1 MKKIPNSALILGL
14 AGLIPFF
21 WGTATSLGFGLET
34 SKLNWLN
41 EEYRGSSIN
50 FTYGTVILAFM
61 SGVLW
66 GFAANVSDK
75 RRPIG
80 LILSVLPALW
90 AFFTFNGILSN
101 PFMSLII
108 GFLGVFI
115 IDVRFYYWHMT
126 PKWWLSL
133 RSILTLSVI
142 ICLSVNFRMVNG

>member
-1 MKKIPNSALILGL
+1 VKKIPNSALILGL

-21 WGTATSLGFGLET
+21 WGTATSLGFGLEI

-142 ICLSVNFRMVNG
+142 ICLSVNLGW

>member
-1 MKKIPNSALILGL
+1 VTKIPTSALILGL

-21 WGTATSLGFGLET
+21 WGTATSLGFGLENP
-34 SKLNWLN
+34 KLNWLN
-41 EEYRGSSIN
+41 EEYKGASIN
-50 FTYGTVILAFM
+50 LTYGTVILAFM

-66 GFAANVSDK
+66 GFATNVSDN

-101 PFMSLII
+101 PFISLII
-108 GFLGVFI
+108 GFLGVFV

-126 PKWWLSL
+126 PEWLLYL
-133 RSILTLSVI
+133 RSILTLLVI
-142 ICLSVNFRMVNG
+142 ICLSINLGW

>member
-1 MKKIPNSALILGL
+1 VKKIPNSALILGL

-21 WGTATSLGFGLET
+21 WGTATSLGFGLEI

-41 EEYRGSSIN
+41 EEYKGSSIN
-50 FTYGTVILAFM
+50 LTYGTVILAFM

-133 RSILTLSVI
+133 RSFLTLSVI
-142 ICLSVNFRMVNG
+142 ICLSVNLGW

>member
-1 MKKIPNSALILGL
+1 MTKIPTSALILGL

-21 WGTATSLGFGLET
+21 WGTATSLGFSLEN
-34 SKLNWLN
+34 SELNWLN
-41 EEYRGSSIN
+41 EEYKGASIN
-50 FTYGTVILAFM
+50 LTYGTVILAFM

-66 GFAANVSDK
+66 GFATNVSDN
-75 RRPIG
+75 RRPFG

-101 PFMSLII
+101 PFISLII

-126 PKWWLSL
+126 PDWWLYL
-133 RSILTLSVI
+133 RSILTLLVI
-142 ICLSVNFRMVNG
+142 ICLSINLGW

>member
-21 WGTATSLGFGLET
+21 WGTATSLGFGLEI

-50 FTYGTVILAFM
+50 LTYGTVILAFM

-101 PFMSLII
+101 PFVSLII

-142 ICLSVNFRMVNG
+142 ICLSVNLGW